1 MATGLGPIG
10 IFQGQN
16 TCHDIDFDGLENN
29 SKNHN
34 NTNYVPLGVRLDLRE
49 VL

>member
-1 MATGLGPIG
+1 MASGLEPIG
-10 IFQGQN
+10 IFWGKN

-34 NTNYVPLGVRLDLRE
+34 KTNYLQLGVGLDLRE
-49 VL
+49 VS